1 MPLHAVQAN
10 QHPLSPL
17 QWYPELREQHTY
29 KNVRTTVRISCI
41 EQLLTLSVYKGGKN
55 TVNGEP
61 EGMRQGRRDSSQ
73 RRQKEA
79 GREQA

>member
-10 QHPLSPL
+10 TPSPL
-17 QWYPELREQHTY
+17 YNSTQSWENSIPIKMLEQLWELA
-29 KNVRTTVRISCI
+29 VS

-61 EGMRQGRRDSSQ
+61 EEGRRDSSQ

-79 GREQA
+79 GREQV